1 MVSNRAF
8 RNGASILNIGIATFI
23 EDNVY
28 TFMMDTNLLDQLY
41 RILSGGRG
49 GKLHTGFIV
58 QIFSLGGVET
68 QNTF

>member
-41 RILSGGRG
+41 RILS
-49 GKLHTGFIV
+49 TGEEENFILV
-58 QIFSLGGVET
+58 LLYKYLA
-68 QNTF
+68 

>member
-1 MVSNRAF
+1 M
-8 RNGASILNIGIATFI
+8 

-28 TFMMDTNLLDQLY
+28 TFMMDINLLDQLY
-41 RILSGGRG
+41 RILSGGGG